1 MSHIIVFRISHIT
14 HNCIQICHIG
24 SQMCDVWLH
33 LSVSHKMSAFKCVT
47 YDYFAKRSYHTYH
60 TWAHSNVS
68 HTIAM
73 VRHTIPFK
81 CVTYDEWLHSNV
93 SHTMNECIQVCH
105 IRWMNAFKCVTYDE
119 WLHSNVSHTMNEC
132 IQMCHIRWM
141 TAFKCV
147 TYDRAIRSPD
157 AFLDNTLT
165 ATHCNTLQHTATHC
179 NTLQHTATHA
189 THS

>member
-1 MSHIIVFRISHIT
+1 MCHIGRMHSNMSHIIVFRISHIT

-93 SHTMNECIQVCH
+93 SHTMNECIQ
-105 IRWMNAFKCVTYDE
+105 
-119 WLHSNVSHTMNEC
+119 
-132 IQMCHIRWM
+132 MCHIRWM